1 MQWGKRA
8 LLKGKHGFSTKEVLG
23 IAKEVEEKTAVS
35 KPCKRC
41 KPPLIKVK
49 ITQTDFDM
57 SESDMSEAES
67 DCIIVSLSRLLSTRN
82 YIITDDND
90 DDNSHAGFTR
100 RPYEPSPIA
109 A

>member
-1 MQWGKRA
+1 
-8 LLKGKHGFSTKEVLG
+8 
-23 IAKEVEEKTAVS
+23 VEEKTTVS
-35 KPCKRC
+35 KPFKRC
-41 KPPLIKVK
+41 RSPLIKVK
-49 ITQTDFDM
+49 MTQTNFDM

-67 DCIIVSLSRLLSTRN
+67 DCIIVALSRLLSTRI

-90 DDNSHAGFTR
+90 DDNSHAGFTW